1 MRIGLYNLEPKI
13 FNTAMMQVSHYYKSL
28 GNTVETY
35 NHLFH
40 DEYDWI
46 YAFSLFDF
54 TDKSMVTNDMIC
66 GGTGFDIEKHLPA
79 EIENSD
85 LDYSLFPNCKTSYI
99 WFSRGCIR
107 DCPWCV
113 VKRKEGLL
121 KSVDPKN
128 LNPNG
133 TYITVMDNNYF
144 ANPNWEKAIDWL
156 KEKKQKV
163 EFVGI
168 DARIMDKEMAT
179 ALNSLKHEKTI
190 KFAWDNPKDDL
201 REHLDLLTSVI
212 KPYKLMCYVLIG
224 FNSTEEEDLFRINT
238 LWKEYKIVPFVMPY
252 VKKDYYQRHFARYCN
267 HKAIFKSHTWEEYQS
282 KYMKKD
288 WTTKRK

>member
-28 GNTVETY
+28 GHIVETY

-54 TDKSMVTNDMIC
+54 TDKSMVTKDMIC
-66 GGTGFDIEKHLPA
+66 GGTGFDIEKHLPI
-79 EIENSD
+79 EIENCD
-85 LDYSLFPNCKTSYI
+85 LDYSIFPNCKTSYI

-121 KSVDPKN
+121 KSVAPKN

-133 TYITVMDNNYF
+133 KYITVVDNNFF
-144 ANPNWEKAIDWL
+144 ANPDWEKAIDWL
-156 KEKKQKV
+156 KEKKQNV
-163 EFVGI
+163 EFMGI
-168 DARIMDKEMAT
+168 DARTMDKDMAT

-238 LWKEYKIVPFVMPY
+238 LWKEYKIVPFVMPFN
-252 VKKDYYQRHFARYCN
+252 KSNPYQ
-267 HKAIFKSHTWEEYQS
+267 KALGRWANRKWLFKSCSWEDYKE
-282 KYMKKD
+282 KNL
-288 WTTKRK
+288 KRK

>member
-13 FNTAMMQVSHYYKSL
+13 FNTAMMQVSHYCKSL
-28 GNTVETY
+28 GHVVETY

-54 TDKSMVTNDMIC
+54 TDKSMVTKDMIC
-66 GGTGFDIEKHLPA
+66 GGTGFDMEKPLPI
-79 EIENSD
+79 EIENCD
-85 LDYSLFPNCKTSYI
+85 LDYSIFPNCKTSYI

-121 KSVDPKN
+121 KSVVPKN

-133 TYITVMDNNYF
+133 KYITVVDNNFF
-144 ANPNWEKAIDWL
+144 ANPDWEKAIDWL

-163 EFVGI
+163 EFMGI
-168 DARIMDKEMAT
+168 DARIIDKEMAT

-224 FNSTEEEDLFRINT
+224 FDSTEEEDMFRINT
-238 LWKEYKIVPFVMPY
+238 LWKEYKIVPFVMPFN
-252 VKKDYYQRHFARYCN
+252 KSDPYQ
-267 HKAIFKSHTWEEYQS
+267 KALGRWANRKWLFKSCSWEDYKE
-282 KYMKKD
+282 KNL
-288 WTTKRK
+288 KRK

>member
-1 MRIGLYNLEPKI
+1 MEGEFMRIGLYNLEPKI

-28 GNTVETY
+28 GHTVERY

-54 TDKSMVTNDMIC
+54 TDKSMVTKAMIC
-66 GGTGFDIEKHLPA
+66 GGTGFDIEKHLPV
-79 EIENSD
+79 EIEESD
-85 LDYSLFPNCKTSYI
+85 LDYSIFPNCKTSYI

-121 KSVDPKN
+121 KSVLPKN

-133 TYITVMDNNYF
+133 EYITVVDNNFF
-144 ANPNWEKAIDWL
+144 ANPEWEKAIDWL
-156 KEKKQKV
+156 KEKKQKT
-163 EFVGI
+163 EFMGI

-201 REHLDLLTSVI
+201 REHLDLLVSVI

-224 FNSTEEEDLFRINT
+224 FNSTEDDDLYRINT
-238 LWKEYKIVPFVMPY
+238 LWKEYKIVPFVMPFNKY
-252 VKKDYYQRHFARYCN
+252 DPYQRALARWAN
-267 HKAIFKSHTWEEYQS
+267 RKWLFKSCSWEDYKETN
-282 KYMKKD
+282 M
-288 WTTKRK
+288 KRK

>member
-28 GNTVETY
+28 GHVVETY

-54 TDKSMVTNDMIC
+54 TDKSMVTKDMIC
-66 GGTGFDIEKHLPA
+66 GGTGFDIESRLPK
-79 EIENSD
+79 EIED
-85 LDYSLFPNCKTSYI
+85 CGLDYSIFPNCKTSYI

-107 DCPWCV
+107 NCPWCV
-113 VKRKEGLL
+113 VRRKEGYL
-121 KSVDPKN
+121 KTVEPKN
-128 LNPNG
+128 LNPKG
-133 TYITVMDNNYF
+133 QYVTVMDNNFF
-144 ANPNWEKAIDWL
+144 ANPDWEKAIDWL
-156 KEKKQKV
+156 KEKKQNV
-163 EFVGI
+163 EFMGI
-168 DARIMDKEMAT
+168 DARTMDKDMAT

-238 LWKEYKIVPFVMPY
+238 LWKEYKIVPFVMPFN
-252 VKKDYYQRHFARYCN
+252 KSNPYQ
-267 HKAIFKSHTWEEYQS
+267 KALGRWANRKWLFKSCSWEDYKE
-282 KYMKKD
+282 KNL
-288 WTTKRK
+288 KRK